1 MTVKKPIRLRSP
13 VLKRSILIHGH
24 RTSVSLEEPFWNKLR
39 EVAQIHKMTV
49 SALIEKIDNQ
59 YKPVNLSS
67 AIRLFVLEGLTGQR
81 EDETL

>member
-24 RTSVSLEEPFWNKLR
+24 RTSVSLEEPFWNKLL
-39 EVAQIHKMTV
+39 EVAHIHKMTV

-67 AIRLFVLEGLTGQR
+67 AIRLFVLEVTRQR